1 MRQYLERL
9 SQVPLFAECSTKE
22 LEQLARILDEVNL
35 PAGRVMATQGEHGRE
50 MFIIVSG
57 TAAVVRDSEEIASLG
72 PGDYFG
78 ELSLLDAGPRT
89 ASVIATEDID
99 VLVIG
104 RQQFNTVLD
113 DVPGLARRLLTTT
126 ARRLREVTSGRLH

>member
-1 MRQYLERL
+1 MRQYIERL
-9 SQVPLFAECSTKE
+9 SQVPLFSECSPKE
-22 LEQLARILDEVNL
+22 LEHLSRILDEVNL
-35 PAGRVMATQGEHGRE
+35 PAGRVMAAQGEHGRE

-57 TAAVVRDSEEIASLG
+57 SASVVRDGEAIADLG

-78 ELSLLDAGPRT
+78 ELALLDAGPRT
-89 ASVIATEDID
+89 ATVVATDAID

-113 DVPGLARRLLTTT
+113 EVPGLARRLLTTK
-126 ARRLREVTSGRLH
+126 ARRLREASTGLV

>member
-1 MRQYLERL
+1 MRQYIERL
-9 SQVPLFAECSTKE
+9 SQVPLFSECSAKE
-22 LEQLARILDEVNL
+22 LEHLSRVLDEVNL
-35 PAGRVMATQGEHGRE
+35 PAGRVMAAQGEHGRE

-57 TAAVVRDSEEIASLG
+57 SASVVRDGEAIADLG

-78 ELSLLDAGPRT
+78 ELALLDAGPRT
-89 ASVIATEDID
+89 ATVVATDAID

-113 DVPGLARRLLTTT
+113 EVPGLARRLLTTT
-126 ARRLREVTSGRLH
+126 ARRLREASTGLV

>member
-1 MRQYLERL
+1 MRQYIERL
-9 SQVPLFAECSTKE
+9 SQVPLFSECSPKE
-22 LEQLARILDEVNL
+22 LEHLSRILDEVNL
-35 PAGRVMATQGEHGRE
+35 PAGRVMAAQGEHGRE

-57 TAAVVRDSEEIASLG
+57 SASVVRDGEAIADLG

-78 ELSLLDAGPRT
+78 ELALLDAGPRT
-89 ASVIATEDID
+89 ATVVATDAID

-113 DVPGLARRLLTTT
+113 EVPGLARRLLTTT
-126 ARRLREVTSGRLH
+126 ARRLREASTGLV